1 MPNNLTEMH
10 VKRDSSSFLNVI
22 IISTKLNKRPS
33 CLISHPS
40 IIDYTHNNDLPF
52 LSEILQQGLYYEIY
66 NFGTQQICKYD
77 SHVCLGVVIMVINF
91 KILIPLDLEMFETK
105 NDNILL

>member
-1 MPNNLTEMH
+1 MPNNLAEMH

-22 IISTKLNKRPS
+22 IISTQLNKRPS

-40 IIDYTHNNDLPF
+40 IIDHTHNNDLPF

-91 KILIPLDLEMFETK
+91 KILIPLDLEMF
-105 NDNILL
+105 

>member
-40 IIDYTHNNDLPF
+40 IIDYIHNNDLPF

-77 SHVCLGVVIMVINF
+77 SHVCLGGGNYGNQYQNF
-91 KILIPLDLEMFETK
+91 DSSWPGNVLNQKW
-105 NDNILL
+105 